1 MMPVRRNQDWLPGIF
16 NDVFGNEW
24 VDKSNVTAP
33 AVNILE
39 NEDEFCVEVA
49 APGMTKEDFKVNI
62 NEDNELLISME
73 KREEHEEGDSKDN
86 KDNKGKKK
94 GTYLRRE
101 FSYSQF
107 QQRLILP
114 DNVEKGKITAKVEN
128 GVLTVEIPK
137 KKETKMAP
145 EARQIE
151 IK

>member
-1 MMPVRRNQDWLPGIF
+1 MMPVRRNQNWLPGIF
-16 NDVFGNEW
+16 DDVFGNEW

-39 NEDEFCVEVA
+39 DEDEFKVEVA

-62 NEDNELLISME
+62 NEDNELLVTME
-73 KREEHEEGDSKDN
+73 KREEHSEGDEKDN
-86 KDNKGKKK
+86 EGKNRKK

-114 DNVEKGKITAKVEN
+114 DNVEKGKIEARVEN
-128 GVLTVEIPK
+128 GVLTIEIPK
-137 KKETKMAP
+137 KKESKTAP
-145 EARQIE
+145 AARQIE